1 MGRSKELPWFFFF
14 KAMAAKALAF
24 FNFQEDRIMVIV
36 MKSKSLGSKSA
47 HGSLIFYGG
56 GKMFRPQI
64 KVIDCTIRDGG
75 LMNKSNFSFDTVKN
89 VYKAA
94 CAAGIDIVEIG
105 YRNSKKMFSV
115 DEYGPWRFCDEEN
128 LVKIVDG
135 TKSETT
141 KIAIMQDAHKAA
153 AEDVLPKEKSVVDV
167 IRVATY
173 VKDIDK
179 AIKLAN
185 NATDKGYEATIN
197 IMSISIALERELD
210 EALQQI
216 EEETKISACYIVDSF
231 GALYSEDI
239 DFFVDQYK
247 KYLKNKEIGI
257 HCHNH
262 QQLGFA
268 NTIAGI
274 IRGANYLD
282 GTLYGL
288 GRAAGNC
295 PLELLISFLK
305 NPKFDIRPLLDV
317 ISKDIIPLT
326 KEISWGYSIPYM
338 ITGILN
344 RHPDV
349 AMKLAESKNE
359 KERQGFLKFYETLTE
374 EEVED

>member
-1 MGRSKELPWFFFF
+1 
-14 KAMAAKALAF
+14 
-24 FNFQEDRIMVIV
+24 
-36 MKSKSLGSKSA
+36 
-47 HGSLIFYGG
+47 
-56 GKMFRPQI
+56 
-64 KVIDCTIRDGG
+64 
-75 LMNKSNFSFDTVKN
+75 
-89 VYKAA
+89 
-94 CAAGIDIVEIG
+94 
-105 YRNSKKMFSV
+105 
-115 DEYGPWRFCDEEN
+115 
-128 LVKIVDG
+128 
-135 TKSETT
+135 
-141 KIAIMQDAHKAA
+141 MQDAHKAVA
-153 AEDVLPKEKSVVDV
+153 KDILPKEKSVVDV

-179 AIKLAN
+179 AIRLAN

-197 IMSISIALERELD
+197 IMSISVALERELD

-239 DFFVDQYK
+239 DFFVDKYK
-247 KYLKNKEIGI
+247 KHLKNKEVGI

-268 NTIAGI
+268 NTVAGI

-317 ISKDIIPLT
+317 ISKDIMPLT
-326 KEISWGYSIPYM
+326 REISWGYSIPYM

-349 AMKLAESKNE
+349 AMKLADSKNE
-359 KERQGFLKFYETLTE
+359 KERHGFLNFYETLTE

>member
-1 MGRSKELPWFFFF
+1 
-14 KAMAAKALAF
+14 
-24 FNFQEDRIMVIV
+24 
-36 MKSKSLGSKSA
+36 
-47 HGSLIFYGG
+47 
-56 GKMFRPQI
+56 MFRPQI
-64 KVIDCTIRDGG
+64 KVVDCTIRDGG
-75 LMNKSNFSFDTVKN
+75 LMNKSKFSFDTVKN
-89 VYKAA
+89 VYRAV
-94 CAAGIDIVEIG
+94 CAAGIDIVELG
-105 YRNSKKMFSV
+105 YRNSKQMFSV

-128 LVKIVDG
+128 LKKIVGD
-135 TKSETT
+135 TKSEMSDGKCSRT
-141 KIAIMQDAHKAA
+141 KIAVMQDAHKSSID
-153 AEDVLPKEKSVVDV
+153 DVFPKSESVVDI

-173 VKDIDK
+173 VKDIDE

-197 IMSISIALERELD
+197 IMSVSVALERELN

-216 EEETKISACYIVDSF
+216 DEETKITACYIVDSF

-239 DFFVDQYK
+239 DFFVDKFK

-268 NTIAGI
+268 NTITGI

-295 PLELLISFLK
+295 PLELLVSFLK
-305 NPKFDIRPLLDV
+305 NPKFDIRPLLEV
-317 ISKDIIPLT
+317 IDKDIIPLS

-349 AMKLAESKNE
+349 AMKYAELDDEAKE
-359 KERQGFLKFYETLTE
+359 KIGFLKFYEKITNNP
-374 EEVED
+374 